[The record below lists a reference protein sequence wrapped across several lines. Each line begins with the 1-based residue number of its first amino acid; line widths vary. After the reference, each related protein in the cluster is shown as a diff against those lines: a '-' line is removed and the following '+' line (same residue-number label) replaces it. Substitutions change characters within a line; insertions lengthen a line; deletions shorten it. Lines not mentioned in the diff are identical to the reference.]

1 MEDVSACLKAAYA
14 ATRLALTSNSKCD
27 IYDHLMVSYVL
38 ILVTITKDTPVGL
51 PAPIRKLGSYSRFN
65 RARDFRRA
73 MKIPVD
79 RVLFKVDS
87 NGSDFLNDIV
97 DRYIP

>member
-1 MEDVSACLKAAYA
+1 M
-14 ATRLALTSNSKCD
+14 
-27 IYDHLMVSYVL
+27 
-38 ILVTITKDTPVGL
+38 GL

-87 NGSDFLNDIV
+87 NGSDFFNDIV